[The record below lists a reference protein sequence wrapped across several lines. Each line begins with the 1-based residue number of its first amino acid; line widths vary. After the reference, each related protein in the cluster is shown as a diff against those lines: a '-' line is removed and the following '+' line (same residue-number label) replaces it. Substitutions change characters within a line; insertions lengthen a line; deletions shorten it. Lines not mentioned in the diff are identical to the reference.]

1 MSVGR
6 AQRGRTATA
15 NRDSL
20 GPNGTS
26 KLLTMTGHTI
36 HLRAR
41 GALIWSAALG
51 ALGALFVA
59 LYPSISGSGASIEQM
74 MSSMP
79 AAMRDMIG
87 YGGDAFSSVEGWLA
101 GEMLSFLV
109 PLALSFFPI
118 LVASSAI
125 AGAEENGTMDMLLG
139 NPLSRSQFALARFAA
154 AAILLLGIVT
164 LMGAVTWLTGIIV
177 DVDLGLGSMA
187 AASLSLWSL
196 CIFFGGIA
204 LLLSAALHRR
214 FLALAIPA
222 TLLILM
228 YFVDGLASSVELFDA
243 IKPLSAFNYYGSAIQ
258 NGMDWT
264 GFGVLA
270 GATAALVS
278 VALLIFL
285 RRDIYS

>member
-1 MSVGR
+1 
-6 AQRGRTATA
+6 
-15 NRDSL
+15 
-20 GPNGTS
+20 
-26 KLLTMTGHTI
+26 MTGHTI

-177 DVDLGLGSMA
+177 DVDLGLGAMA

-228 YFVDGLASSVELFDA
+228 YFVDGLASSVKFFDA

-264 GFGVLA
+264 SFGVLT

>member
-87 YGGDAFSSVEGWLA
+87 YGGGAFSSVEGWLA

-139 NPLSRSQFALARFAA
+139 NPLSRSQFALARFTA

-228 YFVDGLASSVELFDA
+228 YFVDGLASSVKFFDA
-243 IKPLSAFNYYGSAIQ
+243 IRPLSAFNYYGSAIQ

>member
-15 NRDSL
+15 NRDSP

-109 PLALSFFPI
+109 PLSLSFFPI

-154 AAILLLGIVT
+154 AAILLLGIVAI
-164 LMGAVTWLTGIIV
+164 MGAVTWLTGIIV

-228 YFVDGLASSVELFDA
+228 YFVDGLASSVKFFDA
-243 IKPLSAFNYYGSAIQ
+243 IRPLSAFNYYGSAIQ

-264 GFGVLA
+264 SFGVLA